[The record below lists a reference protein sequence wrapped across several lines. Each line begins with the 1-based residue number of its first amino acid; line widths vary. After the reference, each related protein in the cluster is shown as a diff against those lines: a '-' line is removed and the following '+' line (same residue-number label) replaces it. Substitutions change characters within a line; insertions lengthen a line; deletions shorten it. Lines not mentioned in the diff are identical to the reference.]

1 MTRLEPEE
9 PPPAAQVRVG
19 GAEQPRE
26 EGGAGGHAPPW
37 GQDDP
42 LDRGDNFQQ
51 QNNDDILAR
60 LLPKT

>member
-42 LDRGDNFQQ
+42 LDRGVFGRPLYDQCQ
-51 QNNDDILAR
+51 S
-60 LLPKT
+60 